1 MWRGV
6 SFCLLHNIN
15 LLSLSYHKK
24 MEVLVLLPKYE
35 IIKQD
40 ILREIDEGKFK
51 PGSKIYSEGDL
62 KRIYNVSNTTVVK
75 ALNDL
80 VAEGFL
86 IRKQGEGT
94 FVRKNMLHRKVSF
107 TEKLKKVLNPK
118 KNSEKF
124 CTDIRIC
131 NDLDIRTKFDT
142 SDRLYEIIQKAMI
155 DEIMWKIQKRYVQAS
170 KLDEASVERI
180 AQGGS
185 VSKELALEKNLV
197 NMPITMTIEFKD
209 IDGSEAEELQSHYV
223 VLVKKTIYSSST
235 KELIEYSESYIH
247 PSYYEIEITAE

>member
-1 MWRGV
+1 
-6 SFCLLHNIN
+6 
-15 LLSLSYHKK
+15 
-24 MEVLVLLPKYE
+24 MEVLEVLPKYE

-80 VAEGFL
+80 VAGGFL

-124 CTDIRIC
+124 CTDISIC
-131 NDLDIRTKFDT
+131 NDLNIRTKFDT
-142 SDRLYEIIQKAMI
+142 SDPLYEIVQKATI
-155 DEIMWKIQKRYVQAS
+155 DETMWKIQKRYVQSS

-180 AQGGS
+180 AKGGS

-197 NMPITMTIEFKD
+197 NMPMSMTIEFKELD
-209 IDGSEAEELQSHYV
+209 TQEAEELQSHSLV
-223 VLVKKTIYSSST
+223 VVKKTIVSNAT
-235 KELIEYSESYIH
+235 KEVVEYSETFIH
-247 PSYYEIEITAE
+247 PNFYELESIAE